1 MAGHAPFPKHHFFR
15 LGLRYGLR
23 AFRNVATVTSTL
35 MGEWSLS
42 SMITTTQTHVC
53 LILILGLGIFGCA
66 RTTARVSLDPI
77 DAETPRNL
85 TRHRAEDRT
94 PTWSTLGQ
102 MLLFES
108 DRAGNRDIWSMVPDG
123 SSALAMTDNAG
134 DDMYP
139 AWSPGGGRFVFQSA
153 RGGVAGLWVMEIGT
167 QRVTLLLEDDS
178 PELTPDWSPD
188 LRWIAFTSERSG
200 NPDLWVVAAPP
211 AGSSTGSAPPP
222 RQLTDNSYRDVWP
235 RWSPDGA
242 SILFFSRRD
251 TAGERDELYLMRW
264 SDGSV
269 RRLTVNPS
277 HHDFGPSWSP
287 DGEHIVAA
295 VSDSVSDRALVIYD
309 LGGNPVHR
317 FAEGYHRVF
326 QPAWSPDGHSIAYA
340 GRVRDGVGAE
350 IFVTMVP
357 ELSIAAHGEIQSPD
371 AELPR

>member
-1 MAGHAPFPKHHFFR
+1 
-15 LGLRYGLR
+15 
-23 AFRNVATVTSTL
+23 
-35 MGEWSLS
+35 
-42 SMITTTQTHVC
+42 MITTTQTHVC

-178 PELTPDWSPD
+178 SELYTR
-188 LRWIAFTSERSG
+188 L
-200 NPDLWVVAAPP
+200 V
-211 AGSSTGSAPPP
+211 AGSAVDRLHVGALRQPRPLGGRGSAAGVEH
-222 RQLTDNSYRDVWP
+222 RLR
-235 RWSPDGA
+235 A
-242 SILFFSRRD
+242 AAA
-251 TAGERDELYLMRW
+251 TA
-264 SDGSV
+264 
-269 RRLTVNPS
+269 
-277 HHDFGPSWSP
+277 
-287 DGEHIVAA
+287 
-295 VSDSVSDRALVIYD
+295 
-309 LGGNPVHR
+309 HR
-317 FAEGYHRVF
+317 
-326 QPAWSPDGHSIAYA
+326 
-340 GRVRDGVGAE
+340 
-350 IFVTMVP
+350 
-357 ELSIAAHGEIQSPD
+357 
-371 AELPR
+371 